1 MAKIL
6 VETSA
11 RHLHLTQEDLET
23 LFGDGFE
30 LTFKKALSQPGQF
43 ATNEKVEV
51 IGPKKSIGMISVLGP
66 VRKQTQVE
74 LSMTDARS
82 IGIAPFVRE
91 SGDLAGTPGCRLVGP
106 KGEIELKEGVIVAK
120 RHIHFTPEDGEK
132 FGVKDK
138 QIVRLKIDS
147 DSRSLV
153 FDDVICRVSPRPAPP
168 ATWIPMKPML
178 PAAPVKSTARSFCK
192 ITHPRRQTYPQ
203 SAAFYKNQSDRK
215 EFFYGHPFA
224 ALPALRSRCDGRH
237 PAAKRRHDG

>member
-1 MAKIL
+1 MAKVL

-11 RHLHLTQEDLET
+11 RHLHLSQQDLET
-23 LFGDGFE
+23 LFGEGFE

-43 ATNEKVEV
+43 TTNEKVEV
-51 IGPKKSIGMISVLGP
+51 IGPKKSMGMISVLGP

-138 QIVRLKIDS
+138 QIVRLKIVPIAAVWCS
-147 DSRSLV
+147 MMSSAV
-153 FDDVICRVSPRPAPP
+153 FPPRPAPP

-203 SAAFYKNQSDRK
+203 SPSFTKSKRPK
-215 EFFYGHPFA
+215 GVLLWPPFCSSA
-224 ALPALRSRCDGRH
+224 SPSITL
-237 PAAKRRHDG
+237 

>member
-1 MAKIL
+1 MAKVL

-11 RHLHLTQEDLET
+11 RQLHLTQEDLET
-23 LFGDGFE
+23 LFGKGFE

-51 IGPKKSIGMISVLGP
+51 IGPKKSMGMISVLGP
-66 VRKQTQVE
+66 VRRYTQVE

-91 SGDLAGTPGCRLVGP
+91 SGDLDGTPGCRLVGP

-138 QIVRLKIDS
+138 QIVQLAIES
-147 DSRSLV
+147 NGRSLV
-153 FDDVICRVSPRPAPP
+153 FGDVVCRVTP
-168 ATWIPMKPML
+168 
-178 PAAPVKSTARSFCK
+178 TAGTASNLD
-192 ITHPRRQTYPQ
+192 TDQTNANG
-203 SAAFYKNQSDRK
+203 S
-215 EFFYGHPFA
+215 
-224 ALPALRSRCDGRH
+224 
-237 PAAKRRHDG
+237 